1 MDNMEIYNK
10 ARVVPNEA
18 KKEITAG
25 RLKGFTDIN
34 PMWRIKKLTEV
45 FGPAGF
51 GWWTQNVRY
60 DFVPAEETKEPDAG
74 VVIPAEEDDDDLP
87 YSVSNEDLRAA
98 VKDARAKVGSQP
110 IWNLFHKYGINASI
124 DCPDEK
130 RPQFY
135 AELKSLAA

>member
-1 MDNMEIYNK
+1 MEI
-10 ARVVPNEA
+10 
-18 KKEITAG
+18 
-25 RLKGFTDIN
+25 DI
-34 PMWRIKKLTEV
+34 KLTITLPDEMTEASAHLLDSY
-45 FGPAGF
+45 FRPLLKELAGKQNAPAGEE
-51 GWWTQNVRY
+51 TSAE
-60 DFVPAEETKEPDAG
+60 PAPVDETKEPDAG
-74 VVIPAEEDDDDLP
+74 VEVPSEEDDDDLP

>member
-1 MDNMEIYNK
+1 MEI
-10 ARVVPNEA
+10 
-18 KKEITAG
+18 
-25 RLKGFTDIN
+25 DI
-34 PMWRIKKLTEV
+34 KLTITLPDEMSDASV
-45 FGPAGF
+45 HFLDSYFRPLLKELAGKQNAPAGEE
-51 GWWTQNVRY
+51 TSVEPA
-60 DFVPAEETKEPDAG
+60 PAEETKEPDAG